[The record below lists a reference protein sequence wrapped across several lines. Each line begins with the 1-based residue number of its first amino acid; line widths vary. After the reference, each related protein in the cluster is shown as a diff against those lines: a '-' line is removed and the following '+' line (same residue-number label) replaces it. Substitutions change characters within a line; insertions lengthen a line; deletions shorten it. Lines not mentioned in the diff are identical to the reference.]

1 MSQTYL
7 QLPLDSK
14 SRELTAINTY
24 MGVYVYNRVPFGIN
38 ASVGIFLNRFGER
51 LKHISNI
58 RVYFDE
64 ILFFDDSEKEH
75 LEALTEVQNLIKS
88 LGLTV

>member
-1 MSQTYL
+1 LSQAYL

-14 SRELTAINTY
+14 SRELTAISTL

-51 LKHISNI
+51 LNI
-58 RVYFDE
+58 YQ
-64 ILFFDDSEKEH
+64 ILEFILMKY
-75 LEALTEVQNLIKS
+75 
-88 LGLTV
+88 